1 MKKSDGKN
9 RVDLFGNQKKAAS
22 LGVSSSGESEQSG
35 LDSRQGPRQV
45 SQGKGFTFI
54 VSPMVSIHRILS
66 QGINY
71 LILFMERQEG
81 SGKLS

>member
-9 RVDLFGNQKKAAS
+9 RVDLFGNQKKAVS
-22 LGVSSSGESEQSG
+22 LDADSSGRSEESG
-35 LDSRQGPRQV
+35 LYGRQAPGQV
-45 SQGKGFTFI
+45 SQGKGFTFA

-81 SGKLS
+81 NGKLS